1 MCPRVFAPLTPRVEQ
16 VFRLKINRHF
26 SSLSFFLLNGAM
38 LRQKIENLQIYVAL
52 NDWLRM
58 MQKEA
63 AFQIPK

>member
-1 MCPRVFAPLTPRVEQ
+1 MCPRVFASLTPRVEQ
-16 VFRLKINRHF
+16 EFRLKINGHF

-52 NDWLRM
+52 KDWLRM